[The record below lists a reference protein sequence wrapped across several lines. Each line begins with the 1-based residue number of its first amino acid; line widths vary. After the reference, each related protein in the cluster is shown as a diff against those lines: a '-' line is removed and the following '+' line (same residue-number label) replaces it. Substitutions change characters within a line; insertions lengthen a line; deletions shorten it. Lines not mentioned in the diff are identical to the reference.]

1 MKYKTCPHCGAH
13 LDHGEKCDC
22 EKKKE
27 GTPAGTGAPSKEQ
40 ISTKI
45 LSEPS
50 VSVNDCLRLK
60 EICEKTGAMNKEI
73 ALVVRDEYPKFNR
86 QLLSQCQASDK
97 YGIMIH
103 PNALAIICD
112 AYGQRLQASSE
123 PEVPS
128 EPPSVPPAKKKPMRR
143 LQRKLTFRMTN
154 RDYAKLLCRI
164 EDDHFDSVQA
174 WLYDIII
181 NQILGGSESGPVQ
194 HQGSE
199 PSAD

>member
-13 LDHGEKCDC
+13 LDLGEKCDC
-22 EKKKE
+22 KKKKE

-40 ISTKI
+40 TSTTI
-45 LSEPS
+45 LSEPA

-86 QLLSQCQASDK
+86 QLLSQCQAPDK

-112 AYGQRLQASSE
+112 AYDQRLEPKAMPEGSE
-123 PEVPS
+123 VSPS
-128 EPPSVPPAKKKPMRR
+128 AHPIRKKPKRR
-143 LQRKLTFRMTN
+143 LPRKLTFRMTN

-181 NQILGGSESGPVQ
+181 NQILGGSDSGSV
-194 HQGSE
+194 
-199 PSAD
+199 